1 LRIKKSEAFKLKRN
15 TTLIIAANLLVL
27 PGIYLVYPGTEG
39 KIWPP
44 TITDIGFMI
53 IAIAFL
59 GLRNK

>member
-1 LRIKKSEAFKLKRN
+1 MYMKRN

-27 PGIYLVYPGTEG
+27 LGIYLIYLGTKG

-44 TITDIGFMI
+44 TITGIGFMI